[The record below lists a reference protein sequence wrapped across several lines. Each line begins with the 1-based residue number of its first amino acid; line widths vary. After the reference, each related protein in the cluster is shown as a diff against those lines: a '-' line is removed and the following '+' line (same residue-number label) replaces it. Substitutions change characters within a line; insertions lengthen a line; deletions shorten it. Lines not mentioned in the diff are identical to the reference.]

1 MLSGPRNNSVMACA
15 VTVLLL
21 LLGGCAAN
29 TEKDSINDSAANAP
43 NIRCPAGYMMI
54 CEAKKTGRIRFG
66 RLGKDNLDSCACQ
79 PEYGSGRPESPVIP
93 SGN

>member
-29 TEKDSINDSAANAP
+29 TEKDSTNDSAANAQ